1 MKNEIG
7 KEKRKELIDISLKVV
22 DSKEREL
29 SSKLIPINIQN
40 EKVHSSKQSLNNSIN
55 TPNLPLIKHSYH
67 SIKNCNSS
75 VKSKESIED
84 NPEPKST
91 KNNYTNIENTN
102 INSVNNNNKEHLKV
116 IKEISPESKIYLRN
130 MELVRK
136 MSEKVKKG
144 REEKILQLNKPRQ
157 SSMERFNNIKKFFQV
172 KSSNGSP
179 RPFDHKKFEL
189 YNESKEGKVSK
200 IFNPENSTYYYEI
213 IYGGNSS
220 EVIEECLKRRKQWK
234 LYNRSGEEYSLN
246 YSNNIYSPVNN
257 NINIT
262 SNSNNSPTN
271 SSFKF
276 NNQAYMSFVNI
287 YNYSSSN
294 MNENNPLPNFIWS
307 HSSTRLDFAEFS
319 KYRPAHIKKMTNH
332 FEFHKELSN
341 KMNLFINM
349 MIYCE
354 SFNLDL
360 FSMLPL
366 TFPIRYESQ
375 NYINEISSFMQIFNN
390 INKYIDSDAD
400 IDLKKNSNSN
410 INNNNNKY
418 KYRNLF
424 DLELR
429 GRVGYRTP
437 LHIPKTHYCGRN
449 LWLVKAI
456 DLNRGRCIKLSDNLN
471 GIESIIKHFY
481 KGMKRSFFKMV
492 TKEVIDDEEK
502 MNCFSKINI
511 NNSNNDDINDIIDNK
526 KNNTIHIKINNNN
539 TKKKDYIAI
548 KKNNKNTKLINNKIQ
563 LPFLATSNNTFN
575 EANNCSD
582 LKKNN
587 NNNNNN
593 QKDKS
598 RNFIDKK
605 IIKNNININN
615 NNKMTSKQII
625 YTNLAQATKGHQV
638 LVKNNPQV
646 YQNSTIII
654 QKYIEKPLCYNGRKC
669 DMRVWVLLTWE
680 FNLYLFKEGHFK
692 ATSLPYDVNS
702 QDSYVHLTN
711 YSVQKNN
718 KNFAKFETGNEIS
731 FNDFEISLN
740 NKINVKKDLLPKVKE
755 IIIHSMKSVCNKINK
770 LERKICFEI
779 FGYDF
784 MFDENY
790 NPFLLEVN
798 TNPGLEISSPLIEM
812 LIPRMIDDAFKITI
826 DKIFLLSKNNLDKLK
841 ENPYKVSNYDD
852 NENMWELLGN
862 IID

>member
-1 MKNEIG
+1 MKNEIENKKIKEIQDIRLIEQ
-7 KEKRKELIDISLKVV
+7 KEKEKEKES
-22 DSKEREL
+22 SK
-29 SSKLIPINIQN
+29 KLIPINITN
-40 EKVHSSKQSLNNSIN
+40 EKIHSSKQSLNNSIN
-55 TPNLPLIKHSYH
+55 TTNLPLIKQSYN
-67 SIKNCNSS
+67 INKNCNSS
-75 VKSKESIED
+75 IKSKESIED
-84 NPEPKST
+84 NQESKST
-91 KNNYTNIENTN
+91 KNSFN
-102 INSVNNNNKEHLKV
+102 INEASNINISNKEQLKI

-130 MELVRK
+130 MEFVRK

-144 REEKILQLNKPRQ
+144 REEKLIQLNKPRQ
-157 SSMERFNNIKKFFQV
+157 SPMERFNNIKKFFQV

-179 RPFDHKKFEL
+179 RPYDHKKYEL
-189 YNESKEGKVSK
+189 YNESKEGKISK
-200 IFNPENSTYYYEI
+200 LFNPENNIYYYEI

-220 EVIEECLKRRKQWK
+220 EVIEECLKRRKQWR
-234 LYNRSGEEYSLN
+234 LYNRFGEEYS
-246 YSNNIYSPVNN
+246 SNFINNNNNVLSPVNN
-257 NINIT
+257 T
-262 SNSNNSPTN
+262 SVNNSPIN

-287 YNYSSSN
+287 YNYSSSSN

-307 HSSTRLDFAEFS
+307 HSSTRLDFGEFS
-319 KYRPAHIKKMTNH
+319 KYRPTHIKKMTNH

-354 SFNLDL
+354 SINLDL
-360 FSMLPL
+360 FNMLPL

-375 NYINEISSFMQIFNN
+375 NYINEISSFIQIFNN
-390 INKYIDSDAD
+390 INKYIDIDND
-400 IDLKKNSNSN
+400 IDIQK
-410 INNNNNKY
+410 NNNNNIKY

-424 DLELR
+424 DLELK
-429 GRVGYRTP
+429 GRIGYRTS
-437 LHIPKTHYCGRN
+437 LHIPKTHYNGRN

-492 TKEVIDDEEK
+492 TKEMIDDEEK
-502 MNCFSKINI
+502 TNCFSKINI
-511 NNSNNDDINDIIDNK
+511 NNSNNEDIPEINNNK
-526 KNNTIHIKINNNN
+526 KNKTIHIKINNNN
-539 TKKKDYIAI
+539 SKKKESINI
-548 KKNNKNTKLINNKIQ
+548 KKNKNCKLINNKIQ
-563 LPFLATSNNTFN
+563 LPFLATSNCTFN
-575 EANNCSD
+575 EANN
-582 LKKNN
+582 NN
-587 NNNNNN
+587 NSEQKINL
-593 QKDKS
+593 KDKS

-605 IIKNNININN
+605 IIKNNNNINN
-615 NNKMTSKQII
+615 NNKMTSKQIL
-625 YTNLAQATKGHQV
+625 YTNLAQQTKGCNI
-638 LVKNNPQV
+638 LSKNNPQV
-646 YQNSTIII
+646 YQNSTIIL

-669 DMRVWVLLTWE
+669 DMRLWVLLTWD

-711 YSVQKNN
+711 YSVQKSN

-731 FNDFEISLN
+731 FKDFELSLD

-755 IIIHSMKSVCNKINK
+755 IIMHSMKSVANKINK

-826 DKIFLLSKNNLDKLK
+826 DQIFILSKNNIENMKQ
-841 ENPYKVSNYDD
+841 NPYKVDNYDD

-862 IID
+862 ILD